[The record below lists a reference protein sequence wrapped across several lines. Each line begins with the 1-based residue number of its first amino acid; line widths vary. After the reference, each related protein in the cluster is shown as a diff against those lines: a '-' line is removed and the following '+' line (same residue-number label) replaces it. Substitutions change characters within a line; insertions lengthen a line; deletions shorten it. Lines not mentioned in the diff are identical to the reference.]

1 MQIRTIGAGVAAVLS
16 LGAVLSPALTP
27 IAHAQARLSEP
38 SGGFSYV
45 PPAGWKVKTFPGLK
59 YKICYTTPSGGFAP
73 NITTLDETAPV
84 GLNEYVRVSFANMR
98 RAYAK
103 LTIKSQGAFVTNSG
117 LRGSRTVTNGTMQ
130 GRNVRQ
136 VFYVFPAANNRK
148 IIATV
153 SWLQA
158 SGEKYTAATDA
169 SMKTFKLQ

>member
-1 MQIRTIGAGVAAVLS
+1 MTIRFSCALALTVLGV
-16 LGAVLSPALTP
+16 VLSPALTLT
-27 IAHAQARLSEP
+27 AHAQARLSEP

-59 YKICYTTPSGGFAP
+59 YKICYAAPSAGFAP

-84 GLNEYVRVSFANMR
+84 GLDEYVRVSFANMK
-98 RAYAK
+98 RAYTK
-103 LTIKSQGAFVTNSG
+103 LAIKSQGAFVTNSG

-136 VFYVFPAANNRK
+136 VFYIFPAANNRK
-148 IIATV
+148 ILATV

-169 SMKTFKLQ
+169 AMKTFTLK